1 MVYPW
6 ALPSHLS
13 YYCLLLFSYLLFLKF
28 YQLVVHFKL
37 LFLGDILLGEPS
49 VYLLTTE
56 LGLLAVC
63 ELLIYSIHLK
73 MICSSSL
80 FCLPPLLPFFSPPF
94 CVTLSVCVRVR
105 AWVCLCMS
113 VCFFLFSS
121 SFSFILDVSFTLEHP
136 FLVLWVQYSLRI
148 LMIVFWSFRFLKNVC
163 FTHLFFP
170 LFICFCL
177 YFPC

>member
-49 VYLLTTE
+49 VYLLTPE

-94 CVTLSVCVRVR
+94 CVTLSVCVRACVHGCVC
-105 AWVCLCMS
+105 VCLS
-113 VCFFLFSS
+113 VS
-121 SFSFILDVSFTLEHP
+121 SFSLPPSLLSWMFLLLWSTLFLCYGYSILWE
-136 FLVLWVQYSLRI
+136 Y
-148 LMIVFWSFRFLKNVC
+148 
-163 FTHLFFP
+163 
-170 LFICFCL
+170 
-177 YFPC
+177 